1 MSRKN
6 RLKASFIAV
15 GNLNNSG
22 SNNVKE
28 PLPELFGICDGA
40 MQSWDRVFMYKD
52 RLIRVDPHWIRD
64 YVLTAK
70 GFRYTEPDLTSL
82 PDLFLENQLS

>member
-22 SNNVKE
+22 SNNVRKRRKIYASSQTQT
-28 PLPELFGICDGA
+28 FN
-40 MQSWDRVFMYKD
+40 R
-52 RLIRVDPHWIRD
+52 
-64 YVLTAK
+64 
-70 GFRYTEPDLTSL
+70 
-82 PDLFLENQLS
+82 